1 MIAHI
6 SPDRLTTL
14 PDCLRHLRDALE
26 AGPGLADDR
35 YLCQELVDQALALDP
50 PQDVKDQLQKFLKSF
65 THVERIIDSGPF
77 LRDQYSRRVADA
89 EARCTSAQ
97 HRINSLDQTVQDRS
111 NEASSAHKNLADI
124 EAEIARLQQLAD
136 EQKKKVEVADRKH
149 AEAVEQRAAEPN
161 PRRLIRHH
169 NSLVAKLR
177 ELEGL
182 EQDVAKQW
190 DQLVGESKKLDA
202 MVSSR
207 WPRGLESASENQG
220 PDAS

>member
-1 MIAHI
+1 MTAHI

-14 PDCLRHLRDALE
+14 PDCLRHLCNALE

-35 YLCQELVDQALALDP
+35 YLCQEIVDQALTLDP
-50 PQDVKDQLQKFLKSF
+50 PQDVKEKLQQFLKSF

-77 LRDQYSRRVADA
+77 LRDQYTNRVNDA
-89 EARCTSAQ
+89 EARCMSAQ
-97 HRINSLDQTVQDRS
+97 NKIGNLDQIVQDRS
-111 NEASSAHKNLADI
+111 TEASSALKDLTDL
-124 EAEIARLQQLAD
+124 EAEIARLQKLAE
-136 EQKKKVEVADRKH
+136 EQRKRVEAADQKH
-149 AEAVEQRAAEPN
+149 AEAVERRAAEPN
-161 PRRLIRHH
+161 PRRLIRYH

-177 ELEGL
+177 ELDDL

-190 DQLVGESKKLDA
+190 DQLVGESRRLDV

-220 PDAS
+220 HHAS